1 MAEQRLADMLEEH
14 PDAKAELRALVEE
27 IQEAL
32 PAGTVSAAD
41 HARRHPEVVN
51 VGGRAHLSSALPI

>member
-27 IQEAL
+27 IQAAL

-41 HARRHPEVVN
+41 HARRH
-51 VGGRAHLSSALPI
+51 